1 MAVYVKQLLA
11 LDENTRTSTL
21 QNLSHYAENK
31 QEASSLVED
40 ALRVPEVNMSVAMPE
55 THEVW
60 PEHPLRMTMRTSS
73 KAEQP
78 TTPPSCIHLEPAT
91 ATFAADTPAK
101 VTLPSSMSSGVP
113 ATSAQL
119 QQAHGFLQ
127 AAMKNWEA
135 CVEQEASQQAQHVQQ
150 AQKNRA
156 AAVMRPTK
164 QAQHAQQA
172 LSSDMVNSLQRA
184 LSDLSTSLPPEAA
197 VQAQQLLATAP
208 MASAAD
214 AENLLQRGKNTETL
228 KWMTQHLENQQAASM
243 QKLSNMAMGP
253 SGFAPCAWAPP
264 VIQPAHALQGWGPA
278 AMGSAM
284 TGDFWWGEDAS
295 AYGALPGSPVQQRP
309 ARMRGALS
317 HKGAAAVAVA
327 HVPEGKK
334 ESLQTLRMHLQA
346 LLKVDCKRVL
356 IARKI
361 NKLGFASDSVLHAHY
376 SAYGEVERVLV
387 AHSRVKASTT
397 RNTQSAG
404 AENSRLRPSGLAFV
418 VMCNAESAQLIL
430 AQGSQQL
437 VNGSVITVHQFER
450 RMEGDEEEV

>member
-1 MAVYVKQLLA
+1 MADSKDLMAVYVKQLLA

-101 VTLPSSMSSGVP
+101 VTLPSSMSSGVAA

-243 QKLSNMAMGP
+243 QKLSNKVTGSP
-253 SGFAPCAWAPP
+253 RCAAGVWAPP
-264 VIQPAHALQGWGPA
+264 VVQPAPALQGRGGGMMPA
-278 AMGSAM
+278 ARLSMSGTSTKA
-284 TGDFWWGEDAS
+284 TQWLEQAQHI
-295 AYGALPGSPVQQRP
+295 SPWT
-309 ARMRGALS
+309 A
-317 HKGAAAVAVA
+317 
-327 HVPEGKK
+327 
-334 ESLQTLRMHLQA
+334 
-346 LLKVDCKRVL
+346 
-356 IARKI
+356 
-361 NKLGFASDSVLHAHY
+361 
-376 SAYGEVERVLV
+376 
-387 AHSRVKASTT
+387 
-397 RNTQSAG
+397 
-404 AENSRLRPSGLAFV
+404 
-418 VMCNAESAQLIL
+418 
-430 AQGSQQL
+430 
-437 VNGSVITVHQFER
+437 
-450 RMEGDEEEV
+450 